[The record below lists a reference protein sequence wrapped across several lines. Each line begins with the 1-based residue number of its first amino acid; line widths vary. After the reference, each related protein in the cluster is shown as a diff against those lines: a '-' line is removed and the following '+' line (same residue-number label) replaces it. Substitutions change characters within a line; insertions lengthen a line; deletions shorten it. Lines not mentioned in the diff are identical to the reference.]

1 VIFFDR
7 SVPKSIAS
15 ALKLVRNDVKW
26 LEDLFDHNTKDTEWL
41 KDVGAWGWLVI
52 SRDKKI
58 RTRPGERRALLEN
71 NVGAFYLTHTDNGGA
86 PRQGSGLREDP
97 SPPSP
102 DIWPSARAA
111 SGGEEDVQLRVRYSA
126 AEPESC
132 DAAADALRGSG
143 PRSGRSALG

>member
-15 ALKLVRNDVKW
+15 ALKLVRDDVRW
-26 LEDLFDHNTKDTEWL
+26 LEDVFDHSTKDTEWL

-71 NVGAFYLTHTDNGGA
+71 AVGAFYLTHTDNPTRWEILKVVVCALDEMELIFETTSRPFLYGLDRYGKL
-86 PRQGSGLREDP
+86 RQ
-97 SPPSP
+97 
-102 DIWPSARAA
+102 IF
-111 SGGEEDVQLRVRYSA
+111 
-126 AEPESC
+126 
-132 DAAADALRGSG
+132 
-143 PRSGRSALG
+143 